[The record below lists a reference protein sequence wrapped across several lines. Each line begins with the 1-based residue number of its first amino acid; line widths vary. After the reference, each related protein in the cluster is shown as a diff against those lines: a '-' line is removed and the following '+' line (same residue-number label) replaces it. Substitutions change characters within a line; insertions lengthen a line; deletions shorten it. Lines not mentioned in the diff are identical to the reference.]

1 MNDDGHL
8 MDLNQALR
16 ELVRLQL
23 AGEIDAD
30 TAWRTRRD
38 MLAAAE
44 ASWAVLQAENAP
56 APVPEAADAEP
67 ASRPTWLARLRR
79 RAAITGRWLLRRS
92 WRLTVWSMILLLA
105 LGTFFYVGTL

>member
-23 AGEIDAD
+23 AGDIDAD

-44 ASWAVLQAENAP
+44 ASWEVLQAENAP
-56 APVPEAADAEP
+56 APAAAEEEATGKRP
-67 ASRPTWLARLRR
+67 ALMARLRQ
-79 RAAITGRWLLRRS
+79 RAAVTGRWLIQRS